1 MTLNFLYIPVV
12 FGLSMEVYLILFFI
26 FIPTFF
32 FWKWILKKYI
42 NVAKTRKIATW
53 LATLIVTPFI
63 YLGLIM
69 IFIFWM
75 SYTPSKNFDKSQWLT
90 DKEERFQMA
99 DDIIESKM
107 LIGKDTNQVKQ
118 ILGEPPWRDTTA
130 KKWTFDMGCGGGG
143 LGFLFHNLDLNLDKK
158 GVVISVEHIKI
169 RD

>member
-1 MTLNFLYIPVV
+1 MTLNFLYIPIV
-12 FGLSMEVYLILFFI
+12 FGLSLEVYFILFSI

-42 NVAKTRKIATW
+42 KVAKTRKIATW
-53 LATLIVTPFI
+53 LATLVVTPFI
-63 YLGLIM
+63 YLGLI
-69 IFIFWM
+69 ILFIFLM
-75 SYTPSKNFDKSQWLT
+75 SYTPSKKFDKPQWLA

-130 KKWTFDMGCGGGG
+130 NKWTFDLGCGGGG
-143 LGFLFHNLDLNLDKK
+143 FGFLFHYLDLHLDKK
-158 GVVISVEHIKI
+158 SVVTSVKHIKI